1 MIMKLYSRKI
11 RITVSAFMAL
21 CIGACTS
28 DFDKVNTDPTL
39 VTEEII
45 KPSMLLTSVLKYS
58 VFSTYNLSIVAEYS
72 GYYSNGASGSIFQN
86 ANWYDP
92 FNEYYRNYLINT
104 AEIVRLTAKD
114 PKLVNQNAIARI
126 WKAWLFAQMT
136 DLYGD
141 VPYFE
146 AVQKVENV
154 INQPKYDTQQEI
166 YKDLLKEL
174 KESAAALNP
183 DPTLPSFG
191 AADILMQG
199 NVDKWRKFANSLRLR
214 LAMRV
219 RYADETLA
227 KQHIAEVITAPLIDD
242 NALNVVLTTI
252 NGSDTRNRN
261 PLWND
266 PLNSYPQ
273 SVSFTVTE
281 TLKMLKD
288 PRLTI
293 FVVPATDSVSGYRGR
308 PIAVLPDEKNYSIE
322 NSASQQQYF
331 REAVYPIIVM
341 NAAEVSLL
349 RAEAALAG
357 YTSENAQAMFAKG
370 ISQSLAQYKVVPATI
385 TAYLASPVAT
395 LKGTQEEKLEQ
406 IILQKFLANYYQINE
421 GYAEFR
427 RTGYPKIWTGSDKGS
442 TGGEIPRRL
451 TYPLD
456 EYSKNEASIK
466 AAVQR
471 LAKGDT
477 YMSRVW
483 WDAKPGLPF
492 HHPRQGKFPPEM
504 Y

>member
-1 MIMKLYSRKI
+1 MKLYSKKI
-11 RITVSAFMAL
+11 LTGLAAFVAV
-21 CIGACTS
+21 CAGSCTS
-28 DFDKVNTDPTL
+28 DFEKINTDPTL

-45 KPSMLLTSVLKYS
+45 KPSMLLTSVQKYS

-86 ANWYDP
+86 ANWNDP

-104 AEIVRLTAKD
+104 AEIVRLTSKD
-114 PKLVNQNAIARI
+114 PKLVNQHAMGRI
-126 WKAWLFAQMT
+126 WKVWLYSQLT

-146 AVQKVENV
+146 AVQNVANV
-154 INQPKYDTQQEI
+154 INQPKYDSQQEI

-174 KESAAALNP
+174 KESAAALNA

-191 AADILMQG
+191 AADIVMQG
-199 NVDKWRKFANSLRLR
+199 NVDKWRRFANSLRLR
-214 LAMRV
+214 LATRI
-219 RYADETLA
+219 RYADEALA
-227 KQHIAEVITAPLIDD
+227 KQHIAEVVTAPLIDD
-242 NALNVVLTTI
+242 NSFNVFLTTV

-266 PLNSYPQ
+266 PLNDYPQ

-288 PRLTI
+288 PRLPV
-293 FVVPATDSVSGYRGR
+293 FLLPATDGVSGYRGR
-308 PIAVLPDEKNYSIE
+308 PIAVLPDEKNYTIE
-322 NSASQQQYF
+322 NSASQQKFF
-331 REAVYPIIVM
+331 REAVYPIMIM
-341 NAAEVSLL
+341 NAAEVSFLK
-349 RAEAALAG
+349 AEAALAG
-357 YTSENAQAMFAKG
+357 YTSENAQALFTKG
-370 ISQSLAQYKVVPATI
+370 ITQSLTQYKVTNEAT
-385 TAYLASPVAT
+385 ASYLASAAAT
-395 LKGTQEEKLEQ
+395 LKGSQEEKLEQ
-406 IILQKFLANYYQINE
+406 IIVQKFLGNYFQINE

-456 EYSKNEASIK
+456 EYSKNETNIK

-471 LAKGDT
+471 LSKGDT
-477 YMSRVW
+477 YMSRIW
-483 WDAKPGLPF
+483 WDAKAGLPF
-492 HHPRQGKFPPEM
+492 HHPRQGQYPPEM

>member
-1 MIMKLYSRKI
+1 MKLYSKKI
-11 RITVSAFMAL
+11 RIGLMAFMAL
-21 CIGACTS
+21 CVGACTL
-28 DFDKVNTDPTL
+28 DFEKINSDPTL
-39 VTEEII
+39 VTEDII
-45 KPSMLLTSVLKYS
+45 RPSMLFTSVLKYS
-58 VFSTYNLSIVAEYS
+58 VFSTYNLSIIAEYS

-86 ANWYDP
+86 ANWNDP
-92 FNEYYRNYLINT
+92 FNQYYRNYLINT
-104 AEIVRLTAKD
+104 AEIIRLTAND
-114 PKLVNQNAIARI
+114 PKLINQNSIARI
-126 WKAWLFAQMT
+126 WKALLFAQLT

-146 AVQKVENV
+146 AVQKVDNV
-154 INQPKYDTQQEI
+154 INQPKYDSQQDI

-174 KESAAALNP
+174 KESAAALNA
-183 DPTLPSFG
+183 DPALASFG

-199 NVDKWRKFANSLRLR
+199 NVDKWRRFANSLRLR
-214 LAMRV
+214 LATRI
-219 RYADETLA
+219 RYADEAVA

-242 NALNVVLTTI
+242 NAFNVFLTTT

-266 PLNSYPQ
+266 PLNEYPQ
-273 SVSFTVTE
+273 SVSFTVSE

-288 PRLTI
+288 PRLPI
-293 FVVPATDSVSGYRGR
+293 FLVPATDGVSGYRGR
-308 PIAVLPDEKNYSIE
+308 PIAVLPDEKNYTIE

-331 REAVYPIIVM
+331 REAVYPIMVM
-341 NAAEVSLL
+341 NAAEVSFL

-357 YTSENAQAMFAKG
+357 YTNENAQMLFTKG
-370 ISQSLAQYKVVPATI
+370 ITQSLAQYKVSAAAT
-385 TAYLASPVAT
+385 TAYLATAAAT

-406 IILQKFLANYYQINE
+406 VITQKFLGNYFQIDE

-427 RTGYPKIWTGSDKGS
+427 RTGYPKIWTGGDKGS

-456 EYSKNEASIK
+456 EYSKNENSIK
-466 AAVQR
+466 AAVGR
-471 LAKGDT
+471 LSNGDT
-477 YMSRVW
+477 YMSRIW

-492 HHPRQGKFPPEM
+492 HHPKQGQYPPEM